1 MRILQV
7 TLVALAVCVGGSVEA
22 QVPFPSRPEPDFSR
36 PAQCTGAYVRSIE
49 EQMGAVEKLRTAGPE
64 AVGQLCALVEA
75 GRAWLG
81 GDLSDGT
88 RRQLK
93 ETLGFDV
100 DLSRLAVQCRM
111 GQGNLER
118 ELITHL
124 GYLRSELLRCDTI

>member
-7 TLVALAVCVGGSVEA
+7 TLVALAVCVGGIVEA
-22 QVPFPSRPEPDFSR
+22 QLPFPGQPEPDFSR
-36 PAQCTGAYVRSIE
+36 RPQCTGAYVRSIE
-49 EQMGAVEKLRTAGPE
+49 EQTAAMERLRTAGPE
-64 AVGQLCALVEA
+64 VVGQVCALIEA

-93 ETLGFDV
+93 EMLGFDV
-100 DLSRLAVQCRM
+100 DLARLAAQCRM